1 MILFFYTRT
10 NFQIQVGKK
19 LDRKMELCSLKNV
32 LASDKINTFFGS
44 DFPSCCLMTWQSSPD
59 ELLFETWVKNLFFF
73 FLPAPVGGK
82 TIFLKLF
89 RSRLECFCGLSH
101 VFQRV
106 GRFRMTYYIFGPT
119 WIGVKIAFGGI
130 LGERLGIFVK
140 FFFNFCCSS
149 DLERYK
155 NLLRKNFFL
164 RKKIF
169 FDFFSLVRPW
179 QRQ

>member
-1 MILFFYTRT
+1 M
-10 NFQIQVGKK
+10 
-19 LDRKMELCSLKNV
+19 
-32 LASDKINTFFGS
+32 
-44 DFPSCCLMTWQSSPD
+44 
-59 ELLFETWVKNLFFF
+59 
-73 FLPAPVGGK
+73 
-82 TIFLKLF
+82 
-89 RSRLECFCGLSH
+89 
-101 VFQRV
+101 FQRV

-155 NLLRKNFFL
+155 NLLRKNFFF

-169 FDFFSLVRPW
+169 SIFSLL
-179 QRQ
+179 